1 MIRIILYD
9 DVNQLRETMA
19 LLLNRTAG
27 FQVIGQ
33 FDNCETAA
41 TDVAELSPD
50 VVLMDIDMPGKS
62 GIDGVAAIRKANLD
76 VKIIMLTVF
85 DDNKNVFD
93 AIRFGANGYLLKKSS
108 PQAIIDAIIDVYH
121 GGAPMNA
128 SIATQVLKMFA
139 GMSSAGKNYDL
150 SQREKEV
157 LQSLVDGNSYK
168 MVAASLKIAIDTVRT
183 HIRSIYEK
191 LQVNSKSEAV
201 AKALRD
207 RIV

>member
-1 MIRIILYD
+1 
-9 DVNQLRETMA
+9 MA
-19 LLLNRTAG
+19 LLLNRTDG

>member
-19 LLLNRTAG
+19 LLLNRTDG